1 MRNNSRKNKDTLNKD
16 KAVVAAVALEVGQL
30 PRSLPKQVDA
40 MFLLLGPIITD
51 TEVCILFG
59 CSGMLS
65 TFDRYAGQDV
75 ALAVDTK
82 MKVLNRG
89 MGVATVSLLVKDQL
103 RKTRLPKAGKGS
115 RTQSRAWTSHG
126 MPVAQAIFHAE
137 TKPNYCRLFR
147 ICCDLWAERQP
158 RSLPLPEQRSLQI
171 HKDFHPST
179 EEARREV
186 FPHSRA
192 CDDFFHFKEKSH
204 TVMQS
209 KCRHVVLRN
218 GKHVKKHLHYALTI
232 IALLR
237 FIPTLPLFSWLWKA
251 FLASLRRMDETT
263 LADWLQTYERPLP
276 SIFSEQATGL
286 PKNVSYVSFWVG
298 FDGIIPGSGSGSEPA
313 EALHG
318 AWQTELASLGGRGD
332 INHCLHALQN
342 LYTKHWQDWY
352 AWAEA
357 APLCFQPAGQ
367 DPQLVNGTALAR
379 AGRTTAANF
388 LKLPPNSCYLVQQ
401 CSDHSWVACAATAA
415 TSPLNRSV
423 AQSVLRLLMQPTLLS
438 ARSLPDLFDSS
449 TNLSLQS
456 FRVHFDDVVYVRV
469 RPTRLL
475 CSCAAAAMHS
485 QCEHSTFLRSLTLP
499 NFPAPPL
506 LLTEVPEPRKR
517 TGRRKVSDAPPRKRR
532 RRQT

>member
-103 RKTRLPKAGKGS
+103 RKTRLLKAGKGS

-286 PKNVSYVSFWVG
+286 PRMFLMLAFG
-298 FDGIIPGSGSGSEPA
+298 
-313 EALHG
+313 
-318 AWQTELASLGGRGD
+318 LASM
-332 INHCLHALQN
+332 ASS
-342 LYTKHWQDWY
+342 
-352 AWAEA
+352 
-357 APLCFQPAGQ
+357 P
-367 DPQLVNGTALAR
+367 ALAVAVSLQKLYMAR
-379 AGRTTAANF
+379 GRRN
-388 LKLPPNSCYLVQQ
+388 
-401 CSDHSWVACAATAA
+401 W
-415 TSPLNRSV
+415 
-423 AQSVLRLLMQPTLLS
+423 LLS
-438 ARSLPDLFDSS
+438 AAVGTSTIVCTPYKTCIRSIG
-449 TNLSLQS
+449 
-456 FRVHFDDVVYVRV
+456 
-469 RPTRLL
+469 
-475 CSCAAAAMHS
+475 
-485 QCEHSTFLRSLTLP
+485 
-499 NFPAPPL
+499 
-506 LLTEVPEPRKR
+506 R
-517 TGRRKVSDAPPRKRR
+517 TGMLGQKLHLCASSQPDK
-532 RRQT
+532 THS